1 MAVTR
6 FMGKIYYPLMA
17 GRDAAGA
24 LASAVTVTNKGKEAL
39 VFCKSR
45 VHCEEMRTGLG
56 GILGDTDG
64 PARIAE
70 VYALERREVIGWP
83 KNNKGLAFC
92 PRTGPEVPI
101 ALTGL
106 RFLLFESGVVL
117 LEMSLEMAG
126 LALEDAMNATYFLCE
141 VKDERNHFAWEERIF
156 DPETRTARTEP
167 RAFSLREWFLRC
179 TAFLPGCENFEDRPL
194 ESTVSKPLLYG
205 FYWLSEKPADFERL
219 AANLAQNFKASYK
232 GVEDGRFHLLQAFE
246 NSYWC
251 ASYNAAVNVSYA
263 VEDAASNQFFETA
276 FPHKWE
282 SEYLFLFLNTV
293 HQKYAVLK
301 YLAELG
307 ELACTQYDY
316 TRMRELLIQSEVM
329 RERCGLLKNRCF
341 FELPSHVEHVNR
353 VYGFFQWCFDIPG
366 YLASLNAGVEGSI
379 EVCSSYVNRI
389 KEIEDLEEA
398 LRGAR
403 NERYI
408 ALITAS
414 ITCLTFFGTAYETL
428 QSLLT
433 GQFGA
438 VGVSGA
444 VVTGTFV
451 ATISGVV
458 YNVTHQRTVMN
469 DLKEKI
475 DFLKSKST
483 AL

>member
-1 MAVTR
+1 MAVKR
-6 FMGKIYYPLMA
+6 FLGKIFYPVTA
-17 GRDAAGA
+17 DKSAADA
-24 LASAVTVTNKGKEAL
+24 LAAAVTVTGKGKQAP
-39 VFCKSR
+39 VFSR
-45 VHCEEMRTGLG
+45 GRMRCEEMRTGLG
-56 GILGDTDG
+56 GILGGTDG
-64 PARIAE
+64 PARIAD
-70 VYALERREVIGWP
+70 VYTLERREVFRWP
-83 KNNKGLAFC
+83 KNNKGLFFC
-92 PRTGPEVPI
+92 PRTGPKVPI

-106 RFLLFESGVVL
+106 RFWVFETGVVL
-117 LEMSLEMAG
+117 IEMGFELAG
-126 LALEDAMNATYFLCE
+126 LALDDAMNATYFLCE
-141 VKDERNHFAWEERIF
+141 VKDEHNHFAYENRIF

-167 RAFSLREWFLRC
+167 AAFTLKEWFLQC
-179 TAFLPGCENFEDRPL
+179 ASFLPGCENFEDRPL
-194 ESTVSKPLLYG
+194 ASTISKPLLYG
-205 FYWLSEKPADFERL
+205 FYWLNEKPADFERI
-219 AANLAQNFKASYK
+219 ASNIAQNYKASYQ
-232 GVEDGRFHLLQAFE
+232 GVEDGRFHLLQTFE
-246 NSYWC
+246 NSCWC

-263 VEDAASNQFFETA
+263 VENAASNQFFEAA

-301 YLAELG
+301 YLAQLG
-307 ELACTQYDY
+307 ELACTSYDY

-353 VYGFFQWCFDIPG
+353 VYSFFQWCFDIPG

-379 EVCSSYVNRI
+379 EVCSSYVSRI

-403 NERYI
+403 NERYV

-428 QSLLT
+428 QNLFL

-444 VVTGTFV
+444 VVTGTFI